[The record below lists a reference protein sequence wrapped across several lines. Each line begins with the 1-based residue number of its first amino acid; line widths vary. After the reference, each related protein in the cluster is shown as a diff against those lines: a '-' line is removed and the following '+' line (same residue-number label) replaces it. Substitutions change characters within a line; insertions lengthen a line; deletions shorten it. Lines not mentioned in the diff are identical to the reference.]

1 VRRLFIPTLNL
12 VFFVSVTLTHAVL
25 GDASQPT
32 VVQPVE
38 RVAVKEKADVAMGAD
53 GALELKV
60 KVDHRKKAVAK
71 KAQSTLSAK
80 PRVEKKVQGWDP
92 ENAINEKKLE
102 DTVASFSANE
112 AETKI
117 KQKEVVQLVGAAI
130 DFFKKTP
137 TDKALSIFT
146 HTKQFARGEL
156 YIFVYDTNGTVLAHG
171 QEKTLLFRNMMDV
184 KDTFGVQFVKDMI
197 EKAKRD
203 GGWVTY
209 EWRNATKISYAQ
221 KVVKEDKEYVIGCGF
236 YPHAKADA
244 VVSLVK
250 GAVAHFNEVLKQGGS
265 AQEAFSVF
273 SYPLGKF
280 LMGDLYLYALD
291 SKGTLMAQGDR
302 PGLIGQNVW
311 DYRDADGKPAN
322 QLIIKGLMTS
332 SNPNIWIEYKSKKTR
347 KLAYAERVKD
357 AKGNDYFIVA
367 GYYPEAG
374 RDAAVELVRSGYQ
387 YLKSHGL
394 KQMND
399 AVTTKSRDDFVFG
412 DLSLFVYDM
421 NGVVVA
427 DGANIDLVGK
437 SEIGSKDSDGHEYVK
452 EFIEKAKEGGGWV
465 DIKVNNLF
473 QSVYVEKV
481 DLGLEDYVI
490 GCGVYP
496 VSKREQTL
504 LLVKT
509 ALSYLRDNETEV
521 AFRAFTQ
528 QGSYIRGDLSVF
540 VYDLK
545 GLCCTNGDDFE
556 TIWKNEYT
564 AKDSDGRPY
573 VKQFIDR
580 AKSGGDWVTYKMDG
594 KLKYA
599 YVEPL
604 EKDGVQYCIGC
615 AYFK

>member
-1 VRRLFIPTLNL
+1 MRRLFIPIL
-12 VFFVSVTLTHAVL
+12 SVVL
-25 GDASQPT
+25 FGSPCMVYSASGDASQPT
-32 VVQPVE
+32 IVQPVE
-38 RVAVKEKADVAMGAD
+38 KLTAKEKANVSLGAD
-53 GALELKV
+53 GALEVKV
-60 KVDHRKKAVAK
+60 KVDQPKKSVAK
-71 KAQSTLSAK
+71 KAPSALSAK
-80 PRVEKKVQGWDP
+80 PRVEKKVQDWDA

-102 DTVASFSANE
+102 DTVASFGANE
-112 AETKI
+112 SDTKS
-117 KQKEVVQLVGAAI
+117 KQKEVVQLVDAAI
-130 DFFKKTP
+130 DYFKKTP
-137 TDKALSIFT
+137 ADKAFGVFT
-146 HTKQFARGEL
+146 HTKQFVRGEL

-171 QEKTLLFRNMMDV
+171 QEKSLLFRNMMET

-197 EKAKRD
+197 EKAKKD

-250 GAVAHFNEVLKQGGS
+250 GAVAHFNEVVKQGGS
-265 AQEAFSVF
+265 SQEAFSVF

-311 DYRDADGKPAN
+311 DYRDSDGKPAN
-322 QLIIKGLMTS
+322 QLIIKGLMDS

-357 AKGNDYFIVA
+357 AKGNDFFIVA

-421 NGVVVA
+421 NGIVVA

-437 SEIGSKDSDGHEYVK
+437 SEIDAKDSDGHEYVK
-452 EFIEKAKEGGGWV
+452 EFIAKAKDGGGWV

-481 DLGLEDYVI
+481 DVGLEDYIV

-496 VSKREQTL
+496 VSKREQSL

-521 AFRAFTQ
+521 ALRDFTQ
-528 QGSYIRGDLSVF
+528 PGAYLRGDLSVF

-545 GLCCTNGDDFE
+545 GLCHVNGDDFE
-556 TIWKNEYT
+556 SIWKNEYT
-564 AKDSDGRPY
+564 AKDSDGRAY
-573 VKQFIDR
+573 VKLFIDR
-580 AKSGGDWVTYKMDG
+580 AKSGGDWVTYKIGG

-604 EKDGVQYCIGC
+604 EKNGVSYCVGC